1 MSSASA
7 YSLEI
12 PSVRQWK
19 AKISFPYAASPGLV
33 AREQGACAFL
43 IKTSNYEIDSN
54 NNSFSLRLSLS
65 GPVLGMSKICCFA
78 THKYLNNVEKTFDGR
93 FLVRFS
99 YVIISKRY
107 KKHHR

>member
-19 AKISFPYAASPGLV
+19 AKLSFPYAVPLGLV

-43 IKTSNYEIDSN
+43 TISAIH
-54 NNSFSLRLSLS
+54 FLPRF
-65 GPVLGMSKICCFA
+65 CFFCGVF
-78 THKYLNNVEKTFDGR
+78 NF
-93 FLVRFS
+93 F
-99 YVIISKRY
+99 
-107 KKHHR
+107 

>member
-43 IKTSNYEIDSN
+43 MKGNIT
-54 NNSFSLRLSLS
+54 
-65 GPVLGMSKICCFA
+65 
-78 THKYLNNVEKTFDGR
+78 
-93 FLVRFS
+93 
-99 YVIISKRY
+99 
-107 KKHHR
+107 

>member
-19 AKISFPYAASPGLV
+19 AKISFPYAAPPGLV

-43 IKTSNYEIDSN
+43 SVIKPIELIRVLWYNILIN
-54 NNSFSLRLSLS
+54 KIFFPCFFRRFILR
-65 GPVLGMSKICCFA
+65 
-78 THKYLNNVEKTFDGR
+78 
-93 FLVRFS
+93 
-99 YVIISKRY
+99 
-107 KKHHR
+107 